1 MPKKKIEKKQE
12 KKLDLGIEAV
22 LHQQL
27 READDEIFQQLQE
40 ADDEIFALQEELRR
54 VRGRLDKALNREEAL
69 QATLTARTT
78 ALCALLELGDPRWV
92 PSKED
97 LEDLT

>member
-1 MPKKKIEKKQE
+1 MSKKKIEKQEKKLE
-12 KKLDLGIEAV
+12 KKLDLSVEAV

-27 READDEIFQQLQE
+27 DA

-54 VRGRLDKALNREEAL
+54 VRVRLDKALNREERL
-69 QATLTARTT
+69 QDTLTARTT

-97 LEDLT
+97 LEDP

>member
-1 MPKKKIEKKQE
+1 MSKKKIEKQEKKLE
-12 KKLDLGIEAV
+12 KKLDLSVEAV

-27 READDEIFQQLQE
+27 DAAD
-40 ADDEIFALQEELRR
+40 AEIFALQEELRR
-54 VRGRLDKALNREEAL
+54 VRGRLDKALNREERL
-69 QATLTARTT
+69 QYILTARTT